1 MMNKPNSLGAR
12 PALQSAPFLRAGGV
26 WPLGWLAA
34 GYLFTDCFFS
44 ASSRFSAPAR
54 LALFAPLYAALV
66 LAALRACGRRPARES
81 WLWLAAMLLT
91 AAAQCLPWAP
101 DVLGPWHFL
110 GLLALAAY
118 WTACA
123 CSALAAGGKTSQW
136 APADLF
142 WALCVY
148 PFGNFGRL
156 AAHLAGAAARR
167 VRRKRAGKRADR
179 AALAGW
185 LAALCLTA
193 LLLAFVLPSLAA
205 ADDRF
210 AALCAQLLRAP
221 FSLNTAWLGE
231 WIARTLFSLPVAAYL
246 YGLFAGAATGRHRLR
261 DKSIVCA
268 VHAAA
273 LRLSR
278 GALMLP
284 AAALGAVY
292 AVFLALQADTL
303 LGGLAGVLP
312 AGFTYAGYARQG
324 FFDLLFV
331 AAVTGAFLA
340 FAWYAA
346 RGRMAGAR
354 RALCTALTGLTL
366 LLCVTAAAK
375 LWLYVAALGLTPR
388 RTLAGAALV
397 WLFFA
402 FFALLCKMWCAA
414 ARRFSLP
421 RAGVFFALALFLV
434 LAAAPFPLAQG
445 V

>member
-1 MMNKPNSLGAR
+1 
-12 PALQSAPFLRAGGV
+12 
-26 WPLGWLAA
+26 
-34 GYLFTDCFFS
+34 
-44 ASSRFSAPAR
+44 
-54 LALFAPLYAALV
+54 
-66 LAALRACGRRPARES
+66 
-81 WLWLAAMLLT
+81 
-91 AAAQCLPWAP
+91 
-101 DVLGPWHFL
+101 
-110 GLLALAAY
+110 
-118 WTACA
+118 
-123 CSALAAGGKTSQW
+123 
-136 APADLF
+136 
-142 WALCVY
+142 
-148 PFGNFGRL
+148 
-156 AAHLAGAAARR
+156 
-167 VRRKRAGKRADR
+167 
-179 AALAGW
+179 
-185 LAALCLTA
+185 
-193 LLLAFVLPSLAA
+193 
-205 ADDRF
+205 
-210 AALCAQLLRAP
+210 
-221 FSLNTAWLGE
+221 
-231 WIARTLFSLPVAAYL
+231 
-246 YGLFAGAATGRHRLR
+246 
-261 DKSIVCA
+261 
-268 VHAAA
+268 
-273 LRLSR
+273 
-278 GALMLP
+278 MLP

-346 RGRMAGAR
+346 RGRMAGAL

-375 LWLYVAALGLTPR
+375 LWLYVAALGLTPK